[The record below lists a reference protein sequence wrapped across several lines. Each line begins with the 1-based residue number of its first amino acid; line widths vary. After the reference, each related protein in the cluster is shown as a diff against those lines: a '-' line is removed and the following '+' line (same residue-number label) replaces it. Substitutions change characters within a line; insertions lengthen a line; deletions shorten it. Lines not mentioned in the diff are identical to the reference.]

1 LILIDLTPFGKGK
14 GLYVQEALDLAG
26 ITANKNTIP
35 SDPSSPFY
43 PSGIRLGTPAL
54 TTRGMK
60 EKEME
65 LIGDW
70 ITDVINEV
78 KDYDM
83 PDDKDAKQKS
93 IEKFRKEIVNNNK
106 IKKIKNEIIELCK
119 KFPIYPEL

>member
-1 LILIDLTPFGKGK
+1 LIDLTPFGKGK

-26 ITANKNTIP
+26 ITVNKNTIP

-70 ITDVINEV
+70 IVDVINEV
-78 KDYDM
+78 KNYEM
-83 PDDKDAKQKS
+83 PDKNDERQKS
-93 IEKFRKEIVNNNK
+93 IEKFRKEIVTNKK
-106 IKKIKNEIIELCK
+106 IKKIRNDIIEFCK